1 MESYGTDKES
11 SNLMLL
17 FDQGQFLRIYAF
29 TRDLLSFK
37 LIFDISI
44 VLFSKETNK
53 ISVPFLTIEP
63 SSKCPPKTLHPS
75 SAKLK

>member
-1 MESYGTDKES
+1 
-11 SNLMLL
+11 MLL

-63 SSKCPPKTLHPS
+63 SSKCPPETLHPS